1 MNLNFS
7 PFVIKYNFTGIKNFV
22 IRKEMFPK
30 RKADI
35 KTTKMTAERTTGPFM
50 PGNAF

>member
-1 MNLNFS
+1 ML
-7 PFVIKYNFTGIKNFV
+7 
-22 IRKEMFPK
+22 PK

-35 KTTKMTAERTTGPFM
+35 KTTKMTVERTTGPFM